1 MSGLLWLNG
10 RVLAAPE
17 ARIDPADRGFLLGDG
32 LFETIRVAGGV
43 TPHLERHLARLARG
57 CATLMMF
64 PPDFAAL
71 RDGVKDLIGA
81 SKLRDGSMRLTVT
94 RGPGPRGLEPSAKPS
109 LTTLLTCSPAAP
121 APLSTPARLHV
132 SRFTRDGTSPLSQ
145 VKSLNYLP
153 GVMARLEASAAGYDD
168 ALLPGV
174 NGAVAEGSAANVVFL
189 SHGAL
194 TTPPLDDGALPGT
207 SRARLLEAGL
217 CTEASLPLSRLKD
230 IEAGW
235 LVSALSLRAIGN
247 IGACQLR
254 QDASIEE
261 TLRRFLFS

>member
-10 RVLAAPE
+10 HVLTAAE

-43 TPHLERHLARLARG
+43 APHLERHLERLAQG
-57 CATLMMF
+57 CAILMMF
-64 PPDFAAL
+64 PPNFATL
-71 RDGVKDLIGA
+71 RGGVKDLIGA

-94 RGPGPRGLEPSAKPS
+94 RGPGPRGLEPPVRPS
-109 LTTLLTCSPAAP
+109 LTMLLTCSPATP
-121 APLSTPARLHV
+121 APFSTPARMHV

-145 VKSLNYLP
+145 IKSLNYLP

-168 ALLPGV
+168 ALLPGA

-194 TTPPLDDGALPGT
+194 TTPSLDDGALPGT

-217 CTEASLPLSRLKD
+217 CSEASLPLSRLHD
-230 IEAGW
+230 VEAGW
-235 LVSALSLRAIGN
+235 LVSALTLRAIDN
-247 IGACQLR
+247 IGAYRLR
-254 QDASIEE
+254 QDADTEK
-261 TLRRFLFS
+261 TLRQFLFG